1 MQFKLT
7 TPNMELWRIENTF
20 ENIPHAHADFYQIT
34 IPVTGTCRLTQE
46 RRVYSISGGHALI
59 QHPGEEHHFS
69 LGPDGGVYIVQVRK
83 QLLAEGWREQEP
95 ELDSRPLFNPEDI
108 KKQMKAWTSELLLRD
123 GPDPLAV
130 EETEGRVLTYIRRV
144 VGKNDS
150 RVSGG
155 LNGRQADRALA
166 SGMADILEFI
176 HANYTERLTMER
188 LASLVYQSKFHF
200 IRSFTQTV
208 GVTPYQYILRLRIEQ
223 AKEQLAR
230 TRASVTEISYSLG
243 FSSPSQ
249 LYRAFAKATGVT
261 PEQYRKG
268 ATPR

>member
-1 MQFKLT
+1 MQFNLI
-7 TPNMELWRIENTF
+7 TPNIELWRIENTF
-20 ENIPHAHADFYQIT
+20 ENIPHAHDDFYQIT

-46 RRVYSISGGHALI
+46 RRVYLISGGHALI

-83 QLLAEGWREQEP
+83 QLLVEGGSEQEP
-95 ELDSRPLFNPEDI
+95 ELASRPLFNPEDI
-108 KKQMKAWTSELLLRD
+108 KKRMNAWTSELLLLD

-130 EETEGRVLTYIRRV
+130 EETEGRVLAYIQCV
-144 VGKNDS
+144 VGKKGS

-155 LNGRQADRALA
+155 LNGRHADRAIV
-166 SGMADILEFI
+166 SGMTDVLEFI
-176 HANYTERLTMER
+176 HAHYTERLTMER
-188 LASLVYQSKFHF
+188 LAALVYQSKFHF

-268 ATPR
+268 TAPR

>member
-83 QLLAEGWREQEP
+83 QLLVEGWSEQEP

-130 EETEGRVLTYIRRV
+130 EETEDRVLTYIRRV

-150 RVSGG
+150 RV
-155 LNGRQADRALA
+155 LNGRHVDGALA
-166 SGMADILEFI
+166 PGMTDILEFI
-176 HANYTERLTMER
+176 HAHYTERLTMER

-223 AKEQLAR
+223 AKEQLVR

-268 ATPR
+268 AAPRR